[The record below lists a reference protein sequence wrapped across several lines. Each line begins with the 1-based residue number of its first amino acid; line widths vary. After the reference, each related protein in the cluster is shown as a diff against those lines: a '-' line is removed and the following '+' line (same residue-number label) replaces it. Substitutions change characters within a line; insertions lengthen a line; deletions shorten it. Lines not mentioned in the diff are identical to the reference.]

1 MKRRESAVRY
11 FRLFVCCASL
21 LFVTRL
27 NAQEQPAYIHQ
38 AKQIS
43 SFMDTLRSKMPLE
56 RLYLHLDKFNCLAR
70 DTIWFKAYLFEDAY
84 LMPSTRSG
92 IIYIELVNTENQVIK
107 RMKFPVRY
115 GLGWG
120 NISLGES
127 DLPAGR
133 YFLRAYT
140 NWMLNFGDDAVF
152 TTNLY
157 IGDLNSK
164 TIVPRVPAKTGS
176 KFIKSATRKTN
187 EIAGLEVVNL
197 PGKPQLEVTIL
208 SLADALPARDHYLVA
223 LSRDVVC
230 YAIPIDLKA
239 RKIVEL
245 IDKQLFPTGMT
256 RFVVLSRS
264 LQVVKEQMIYI
275 DQQDQLK
282 ISFSTAHAVYKAMDS
297 IALHIR
303 VTDKNNMPVQGSF
316 SLAVTDDGQTSIDK
330 RRGLGTYVLRVSDSL
345 LYSRNPVHDWK
356 GLLNKTLKYKAEPEF
371 VISGRANSTFKGLS
385 GAKVSLFL
393 QKPLMFMDTVA
404 GPDGRFIFKNIPI
417 ADTAVYKIQA
427 RNKKGKN
434 FFVALEVDE
443 WVAPVFEPMSEFQQK
458 DSLLKD
464 TAFVRKV
471 QKALSL
477 KQKFGKPTGN
487 MLNEVNIEARR
498 IVKGS
503 YNLNGPGGADQ
514 TLTERDMLKEGKK
527 SLYSLLMERVPG
539 LGTGSYLFPP
549 SRQRKFGLKIKGQLV
564 KIIIDGID
572 VDQSYEYWQ
581 SMSSDDDTLEGM
593 QERFLHLK
601 TNLEHFT
608 AEDVKGIEVMYNSSY
623 NIKYNNKFLSQ
634 AETRFSRGG
643 GVTGVGGV
651 SGIDYAYIEITTRS
665 GKGPFLKPTPGT
677 YLYKPL
683 PFSLPLKFQSSGY
696 GGTVHWEPNIVTNE
710 KGEAIV
716 SFRAGALPATYTIV
730 MEGSDMNGQLGSI
743 TKPAFL
749 TITR

>member
-1 MKRRESAVRY
+1 
-11 FRLFVCCASL
+11 
-21 LFVTRL
+21 
-27 NAQEQPAYIHQ
+27 
-38 AKQIS
+38 
-43 SFMDTLRSKMPLE
+43 MDTLRNKMPME
-56 RLYLHLDKFNCLAR
+56 RLYLHLDKFNYLAS

-84 LMPSTRSG
+84 LMPSTKSG
-92 IIYIELVNTENQVIK
+92 IIYMELVNTENQVMK

-115 GLGWG
+115 GLCWG

-127 DLPAGR
+127 DLPSGT
-133 YFLRAYT
+133 YLLRGYT
-140 NWMLNFGDDAVF
+140 NWMLNFGQDAVF
-152 TTNLY
+152 STSIY
-157 IGDLNSK
+157 IADLNSK
-164 TIVPRVPAKTGS
+164 TIVSRESARIGS
-176 KFIKSATRKTN
+176 KSIKPVTRITDKV
-187 EIAGLEVVNL
+187 AALEVVSL
-197 PGKPQLEVTIL
+197 PGKLQLEVAVLPLDDT
-208 SLADALPARDHYLVA
+208 LPATDHYLVA

-230 YAIPIDLKA
+230 YAVPIDLKGG
-239 RKIVEL
+239 KIVKF

-256 RFVVLSRS
+256 RFVVLNRS
-264 LQVVKEQMIYI
+264 LQVVKERMVYI

-282 ISFSTAHAVYKAMDS
+282 ISFSTAHAVHKAMDS
-297 IALHIR
+297 ITLQIQVA
-303 VTDKNNMPVQGSF
+303 DKNNVPLQGSF
-316 SLAVTDDGQTSIDK
+316 SLAVTDDGQTGIDK
-330 RRGLGTYVLRVSDSL
+330 RSHGLVTYILRVSDSL

-356 GLLNKTLKYKAEPEF
+356 ELLNKELKYKAEPEF
-371 VISGRANSTFKGLS
+371 IISGRANSAFKGLS
-385 GAKVSLFL
+385 EAKVSLFL
-393 QKPLMFMDTVA
+393 QKPLMFMDTIA
-404 GPDGRFIFKNIPI
+404 GPDGRFVFKNIPMS
-417 ADTAVYKIQA
+417 DTAVYKIQA

-434 FFVALEVDE
+434 FFVNLEVDE
-443 WVAPVFEPMSEFQQK
+443 WVAPVFELMPKLEQM

-464 TAFVRKV
+464 ANFVQKV
-471 QKALSL
+471 QKALSF
-477 KQKFGKPTGN
+477 KQKFGKATGH
-487 MLNEVNIEARR
+487 MLDEVNIEAKK

-608 AEDVKGIEVMYNSSY
+608 AEDVKGIEVMYNSLY

-643 GVTGVGGV
+643 GLTGVGGV
-651 SGIDYAYIEITTRS
+651 SGIDYAYIEVTTRS
-665 GKGPFLKPTPGT
+665 GKGPFMKPTPGT

-696 GGTVHWEPNIVTNE
+696 GATVHWEPNIVTNE
-710 KGEAIV
+710 KGEALV
-716 SFRAGALPATYTIV
+716 SFRAGTQPATYSIV
-730 MEGSDMNGQLGSI
+730 MEGSDMNGQLGSV
-743 TKPAFL
+743 TKPAFI